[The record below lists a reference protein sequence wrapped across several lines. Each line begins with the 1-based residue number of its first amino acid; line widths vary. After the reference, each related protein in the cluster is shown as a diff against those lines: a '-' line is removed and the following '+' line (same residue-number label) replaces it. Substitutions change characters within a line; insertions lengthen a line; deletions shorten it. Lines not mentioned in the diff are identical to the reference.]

1 MHPGIVRHIVVYVR
15 KRVSRAKE
23 QVISVTGLPESL
35 QDDQNGR
42 MRRYL
47 VSMGIRTTCFVLAAI
62 AIPVLHWTVVGWGL
76 VIAAVILPYF
86 AVVVANATRPRG
98 SMVLGPVTSNDV
110 AAPQLSPRRP
120 DEEPP
125 YEHEPV

>member
-1 MHPGIVRHIVVYVR
+1 M
-15 KRVSRAKE
+15 
-23 QVISVTGLPESL
+23 TGLPASL
-35 QDDQNGR
+35 KDEQSGR

-47 VSMGIRTTCFVLAAI
+47 LSMGIRTVCFVLAAI

-76 VIAAVILPYF
+76 VIAAVILPYI

-98 SMVLGPVTSNDV
+98 VMTLGPMTPDDGT
-110 AAPQLSPRRP
+110 ARQLSPRRH

-125 YEHEPV
+125 YEHGPAQP